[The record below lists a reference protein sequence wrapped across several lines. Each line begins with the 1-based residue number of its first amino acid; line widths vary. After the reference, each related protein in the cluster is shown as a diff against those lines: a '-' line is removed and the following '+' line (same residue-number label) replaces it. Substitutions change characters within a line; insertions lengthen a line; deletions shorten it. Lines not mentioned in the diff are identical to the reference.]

1 MFYIYQSVFY
11 YPGTI
16 NAPKNGALTEFYDNE
31 KLQFQTREEAIAY
44 LENRYGKLGNIKGNS
59 YQKQGRYVCSHGEYS
74 RPTYQIRKIR
84 GAK

>member
-1 MFYIYQSVFY
+1 MFYIYQTVFY

-16 NAPKNGALTEFYDNE
+16 NAPRNGALTEFYDNE
-31 KLQFQTREEAIAY
+31 KLEFKTREEALEY

-74 RPTYQIRKIR
+74 RPTYQIRKII